1 MGVGMQETFEKVLL
15 HDEEIEKLKFNDKQ
29 HDDRIKAL
37 EDQSIKLENTV
48 MSENRDTRQTFVQY
62 SNKISQQNEDL
73 LDIVR
78 SALGMKATTDTQL
91 HEFRM
96 AKWNTVSSI
105 FLKISGAL
113 VAALGSGG
121 ILYLAFQK
129 FVVEK

>member
-1 MGVGMQETFEKVLL
+1 MTGALQETFEKVKL
-15 HDEEIEKLKFNDKQ
+15 HDVEIEKLKMNDKEQ
-29 HDDRIKAL
+29 DSRIKLL
-37 EDQSIKLENTV
+37 EDQSIKLENTI

-78 SALGMKATTDTQL
+78 SALGMKATTDSQQ

-96 AKWNTVSSI
+96 AKWNTISTI
-105 FLKISGAL
+105 FLKISGGL

-121 ILYLAFQK
+121 IIYFAVQK
-129 FVVEK
+129 FME